1 MTRWEER
8 DKLARELE
16 EYRTRNAALTQQI
29 AGLKNQVVERDRKI
43 DSILHENR
51 DMLERLVNLKI
62 EKNRVE
68 QELLKAK
75 IAALSGDG

>member
-1 MTRWEER
+1 MRADWLE
-8 DKLARELE
+8 ARVATL
-16 EYRTRNAALTQQI
+16 NQQI

-43 DSILHENR
+43 DSVLHENR